1 MTKKSKIT
9 KKELAAVLRESVAAI
24 NKPGPLR
31 VIVDVGDT
39 RYYVQ
44 RATELLALV
53 LESPTPQQQEAYL
66 GDAIFLLGVAKH
78 MTRCFAA
85 TLQAEPRRVKST
97 EIGGT
102 FTLQHSNYETE
113 PIPYHASA
121 SQIEIA
127 LEKAREAS
135 EDKERHMV

>member
-1 MTKKSKIT
+1 MTRKSKIT

-44 RATELLALV
+44 RAIELLTLV
-53 LESPTPQQQEAYL
+53 LESPTPQHRHRL

-78 MTRCFAA
+78 C
-85 TLQAEPRRVKST
+85 
-97 EIGGT
+97 IG
-102 FTLQHSNYETE
+102 NPE
-113 PIPYHASA
+113 
-121 SQIEIA
+121 
-127 LEKAREAS
+127 
-135 EDKERHMV
+135 